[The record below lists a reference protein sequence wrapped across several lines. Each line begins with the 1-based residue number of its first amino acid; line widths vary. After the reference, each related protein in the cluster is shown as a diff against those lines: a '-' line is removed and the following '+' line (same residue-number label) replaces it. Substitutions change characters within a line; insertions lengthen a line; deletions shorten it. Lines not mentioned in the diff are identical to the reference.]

1 MNQNKKN
8 LIILGVVSFLIII
21 YLVLFNLSPKNQE
34 PLIAKC
40 EDKPLNLDPLT
51 LCLQEVKELSAQE
64 DLTRVNGK
72 VNECIAEMKNL
83 HLQKSGYE
91 IPDKVNT
98 DFKFKTIV
106 KNISSDVASSVDGL
120 HVVLPRSDKLSM
132 NPCFMNV
139 LDPKIEDT
147 QISFIPAEAKSLI
160 VCYDLAQDQHIV
172 FHSSDWDDSLS
183 DVISQELIQ
192 LKQDAQE
199 AKKLDVPPSNAVSP

>member
-64 DLTRVNGK
+64 DITRVNGK

-98 DFKFKTIV
+98 DFKFKTIF
-106 KNISSDVASSVDGL
+106 NDTSSEVVSSVEGL
-120 HVVLPRSDKLSM
+120 HIVLPRTDKLSL

-139 LDPKIEDT
+139 LDPKIEESK
-147 QISFIPAEAKSLI
+147 ISFIPAESKSLI
-160 VCYDLAQDQHIV
+160 VCYDLAQDKHIV
-172 FHSSDWDDSLS
+172 FYSTDWDESLS
-183 DVISQELIQ
+183 EVVSQELIQ
-192 LKQDAQE
+192 LKQDAKE
-199 AKKLDVPPSNAVSP
+199 AKN